1 MSKGEK
7 KADVRF
13 PAVKVTTPPKG
24 PAVEVHSDEDEIVP
38 TFQDSFVDALAQ
50 ATENMQIASQGI
62 HYVSMLSPTLPPPWY
77 RPCRVLARVLNL
89 KLHPRIG

>member
-62 HYVSMLSPTLPPPWY
+62 HYASLSSPTPRY
-77 RPCRVLARVLNL
+77 RPCKGFELEAS
-89 KLHPRIG
+89 PEGWGI